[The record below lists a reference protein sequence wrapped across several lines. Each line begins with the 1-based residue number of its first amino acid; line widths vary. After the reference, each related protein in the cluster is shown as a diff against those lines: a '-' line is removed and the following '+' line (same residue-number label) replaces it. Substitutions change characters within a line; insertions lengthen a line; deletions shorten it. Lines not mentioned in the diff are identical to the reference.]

1 MGDEN
6 GISVNNRR
14 DAKPPSF
21 LLHYVLSKNRPLPN
35 MRATVPKNHPALVGD
50 KSLQARLKTLEDRI
64 EQSYQVHQLTQ
75 TLIEIVEIIGHRQ
88 SPARPAE
95 VPQEIMDTLRQFVQN
110 TTVPEHM
117 RQLNADRDAIS
128 DMVRRNGKGYVL
140 GLLSHRLRL
149 GLEVLFAGLVV
160 SYIQMFEGADG
171 RSKIDKR
178 KFFKGNNEIENAH
191 ETFDMLRNKQ
201 YAHKELA
208 FDRHRICY
216 TVDGSGQIAIDPNA
230 PQMTREYHLES
241 SGDLLR
247 LLKALHIHLSE
258 EIKDRSAAILERL
271 SDEQKH
277 VLLEH
282 AGQSEGPHDA

>member
-1 MGDEN
+1 
-6 GISVNNRR
+6 
-14 DAKPPSF
+14 
-21 LLHYVLSKNRPLPN
+21 
-35 MRATVPKNHPALVGD
+35 MRATFPKNHPALVGD

-75 TLIEIVEIIGHRQ
+75 TLIEIVEIVEHRQ
-88 SPARPAE
+88 SLARSTE
-95 VPQEIMDTLRQFVQN
+95 VSQEVMDTLRTFVQD
-110 TTVPEHM
+110 TPVPEHM

-140 GLLSHRLRL
+140 GLLSHRLRF

-178 KFFKGNNEIENAH
+178 KFFKRNYEIENAH

-201 YAHKELA
+201 YAHKELD

-216 TVDGSGQIAIDPNA
+216 TVDGSGQIAVDPGA
-230 PQMTREYHLES
+230 PQMAREYHLES

-247 LLKALHIHLSE
+247 LLTALRVHLSE
-258 EIKDRSAAILERL
+258 EIKDRSAAILGLL
-271 SDEQKH
+271 SDEQKR

-282 AGQSEGPHDA
+282 AGQREGQHNA